1 MNYLK
6 WAELTVTRKSCD
18 LQELVNGIADDWSFT
33 VRLPT
38 QRGGDVGGEI
48 LQNLHVD
55 VHTHPCG
62 DGDKQGVGGY
72 DGGVGAASDTDTRF
86 SIKS

>member
-6 WAELTVTRKSCD
+6 WAELTVTRKSCH
-18 LQELVNGIADDWSFT
+18 LQELVDGIADDWSFA

-38 QRGGDVGGEI
+38 QRGGDMRGEVV
-48 LQNLHVD
+48 QDLHVD
-55 VHTHPCG
+55 VDAHPSG
-62 DGDKQGVGGY
+62 DGDEQGVGGH

-86 SIKS
+86 SIKG

>member
-18 LQELVNGIADDWSFT
+18 LQELVDGIADDWSFA

-38 QRGGDVGGEI
+38 QRGGATWAANFSRIFTWMSTPTPVGMVM
-48 LQNLHVD
+48 NRVSAD
-55 VHTHPCG
+55 MT
-62 DGDKQGVGGY
+62 
-72 DGGVGAASDTDTRF
+72 AA
-86 SIKS
+86 

>member
-6 WAELTVTRKSCD
+6 WAELTVTRKSCH
-18 LQELVNGIADDWSFT
+18 LQELVDGIADDWSFA

-38 QRGGDVGGEI
+38 QRGGDVGGEV

-62 DGDKQGVGGY
+62 DGDEQGVGGH
-72 DGGVGAASDTDTRF
+72 DGGVGAAGSGGADIR
-86 SIKS
+86 